1 MTKDLVLASASTV
14 RAGLLAAAGVDFR
27 IKPAELDEGLV
38 KQACRTKGCNAA
50 DCALALAEAKARQ
63 VAARCGRAVV
73 IGADQLLVC
82 GEVWF
87 DKPADLGRAR
97 TQLEALRG
105 RTHELVT
112 AACVVQDD
120 SRLWHAVSS
129 PRLTM
134 RHFTDAFLDDYIL
147 AEGTNTLGSVG
158 AYRLEGRGVQLFE
171 HIEGDYFAILGLPLL
186 ELLGFLRTKR
196 MIEW

>member
-1 MTKDLVLASASTV
+1 MTEDLILASASTA
-14 RAGLLAAAGVDFR
+14 RAGLLAAAGIDFR
-27 IKPAELDEGLV
+27 IEPAELDEGLL
-38 KQACRTKGCNAA
+38 KRACWAQGRDAA
-50 DCALALAEAKARQ
+50 ECALALAEAKARQ

-87 DKPADLGRAR
+87 DKPADLGQAR
-97 TQLEALRG
+97 SQLQALRG

-112 AACVVQDD
+112 AVCAVQDG
-120 SRLWHAVSS
+120 SRIWQAVRR

-134 RHFTDAFLDDYIL
+134 RQFTNAFLDDYI
-147 AEGTNTLGSVG
+147 AEEDDILGSVG
-158 AYRLEGRGVQLFE
+158 AYRLEGRGIQLFE

-186 ELLGFLRTKR
+186 ELHGFLRTKG
-196 MIEW
+196 MIIS

>member
-1 MTKDLVLASASTV
+1 MTEGLVLASASTV
-14 RAGLLAAAGVDFR
+14 RARLLAAAGVNFR
-27 IKPAELDEGLV
+27 IEPAELDEGFL
-38 KQACRTKGCNAA
+38 KQACRAEGRDAA

-87 DKPADLGRAR
+87 DKPADLGQAR
-97 TQLEALRG
+97 TQLQALRG

-112 AACVVQDD
+112 AVCAVQDG
-120 SRLWHAVSS
+120 SRLWHTVSS

-134 RHFTDAFLDDYIL
+134 RHFTDAFLDDYIP
-147 AEGTNTLGSVG
+147 AEGADILGSVG

-186 ELLGFLRTKR
+186 ELLGFLRSKG
-196 MIEW
+196 MILS